1 VDDAHAPDGLL
12 ERCADVRVELVQSGR
27 QNLCRHPKLPGP
39 NPVEPLPQVSQGL
52 CPTVANVVTDRS
64 NRRQRGLDVELGPWQ
79 NLSKRAR
86 IEGTT
91 TKVNP

>member
-1 VDDAHAPDGLL
+1 
-12 ERCADVRVELVQSGR
+12 
-27 QNLCRHPKLPGP
+27 
-39 NPVEPLPQVSQGL
+39 
-52 CPTVANVVTDRS
+52 VANVVTDRS

>member
-1 VDDAHAPDGLL
+1 MDDARAPDGLL
-12 ERCADVRVELVQSGR
+12 ERRADVGVELVQSGR
-27 QNLCRHPKLPGP
+27 QNLCRHPQLPRP
-39 NPVEPLPQVSQGL
+39 NPVEPLPQVAQGL
-52 CPTVANVVTDRS
+52 DPTMANVVTDRS

-79 NLSKRAR
+79 HLSKRAR